1 MALQS
6 LVRSQRVVAA
16 LAAALLVLA
25 GLTSCSPV
33 RKGITG
39 LTVDVD
45 GTPLAAVAWCAERPP
60 DVVAL
65 LTEPGAV
72 SPASSGIAT
81 PSPIWTSALLVHRS
95 YAVPREATSPTTV
108 PLVDFPRQSA
118 TDPDAAFRMYA
129 AAEDNSFTSVPVY
142 FRLGELAVLK
152 PGSVIITAWNNGDQV
167 QQSITLEELARR
179 VHDLGECAP

>member
-6 LVRSQRVVAA
+6 LVRSQRIVAP
-16 LAAALLVLA
+16 LAVALLVLA

-45 GTPLAAVAWCAERPP
+45 GRPLAAAAWCAERPP

-65 LTEPGAV
+65 LTVV
-72 SPASSGIAT
+72 SPTPSGRAT
-81 PSPIWTSALLVHRS
+81 PSPIWPSSLPVHRS
-95 YAVPREATSPTTV
+95 YAVPREATSPATV
-108 PLVDFPRQSA
+108 PLVDFPPQSA

-129 AAEDNSFTSVPVY
+129 VAEDTSFTSVPVY
-142 FRLGELAVLK
+142 FRLGELAGLK
-152 PGSVIITAWNNGDQV
+152 PGSIIITAWNNGDQV
-167 QQSITLEELARR
+167 QQSITLDEFARR